1 MLTYTKYPQKLDLFG
16 LVVPGVDLLTYGGLT
31 LPSTFAVYLA
41 PGRAWMIPF
50 SSIVD
55 SCRSKSL
62 WRIPVTEE
70 MSSRDLAP
78 SDTESIIFFSI
89 RDRFA
94 ECARL
99 AEYVSS
105 VAVGRSSDLEL
116 GQSSDLESGQSSD
129 LELGQSPAGSKRVPG
144 ADLASFCSEVSTG

>member
-1 MLTYTKYPQKLDLFG
+1 M
-16 LVVPGVDLLTYGGLT
+16 VPGVDLLTYGGLT
-31 LPSTFAVYLA
+31 VPATFAVYLA
-41 PGRAWMIPF
+41 PGRAWIIPF

-55 SCRSKSL
+55 SCRSKSH
-62 WRIPVTEE
+62 WQIPVSQE

-89 RDRFA
+89 GGSLA

-116 GQSSDLESGQSSD
+116 GRSSD
-129 LELGQSPAGSKRVPG
+129 LELGQSPDGSK
-144 ADLASFCSEVSTG
+144 